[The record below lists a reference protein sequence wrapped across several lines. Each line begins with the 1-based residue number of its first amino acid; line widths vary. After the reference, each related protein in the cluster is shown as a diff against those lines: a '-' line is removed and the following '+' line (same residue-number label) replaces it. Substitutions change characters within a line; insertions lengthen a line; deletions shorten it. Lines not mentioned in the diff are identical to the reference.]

1 MGDIALPD
9 IDSENNYNK
18 IDENDDDEDDD
29 DEDDDNSSAPI
40 VAFTRLWQD
49 EPQADAPM
57 SAAETPAKYNETFQ
71 KEMEI
76 LKQEVYHEGLQVEEE
91 GLTDIIRRKTKLPSI
106 KAELNAHTRN
116 DNEQVGG
123 LKLQYTSNFN

>member
-9 IDSENNYNK
+9 VEYDGEGY
-18 IDENDDDEDDD
+18 
-29 DEDDDNSSAPI
+29 PL
-40 VAFTRLWQD
+40 VASTPVWD

-57 SAAETPAKYNETFQ
+57 KESLSKYNETFQ

-91 GLTDIIRRKTKLPSI
+91 GLTDIIRRKTKLPSN
-106 KAELNAHTRN
+106 KPELDNDLMQVHTI
-116 DNEQVGG
+116 
-123 LKLQYTSNFN
+123 